1 MAGVER
7 IIEGPIAVDTTVAD
21 SALTREQII
30 ARNLQVVEAHF
41 HNETPEH
48 VEKAIALYG
57 DTISWEAPTRGIVM
71 NDKNDIL
78 DAYRAIFRT
87 VAYRRVV
94 PLRRFATEQFVFDD
108 QIGHVTV
115 VGNEMPNIPYPVGAE
130 LAVRLTHLFEMKD
143 GKIAIVEEEAQLV
156 RSIFRRYL
164 ELGSVNEL
172 LRDLRER
179 NIRTKTRLLSTGA
192 TRGGIPFGRGALY
205 YLL

>member
-7 IIEGPIAVDTTVAD
+7 NIEGALVVDTTVPD
-21 SALTREQII
+21 SSLTREQII
-30 ARNLQVVEAHF
+30 ARNLKAVEAHF

-48 VEKAIALYG
+48 VERAIALYG

-71 NDKNDIL
+71 NDKNEIL
-78 DAYRAIFRT
+78 EAYRGIFRT

-115 VGNEMPNIPYPVGAE
+115 VGNEMPNMPYPVGAE

-143 GKIAIVEEEAQLV
+143 GKIVREIAYEMWREEGAPNAVDFIPPGTPEIVFPAP
-156 RSIFRRYL
+156 
-164 ELGSVNEL
+164 GTSV
-172 LRDLRER
+172 
-179 NIRTKTRLLSTGA
+179 
-192 TRGGIPFGRGALY
+192 
-205 YLL
+205 

>member
-7 IIEGPIAVDTTVAD
+7 AVEGPIEIDTTVPD
-21 SALTREQII
+21 SALTHEQII
-30 ARNLQVVEAHF
+30 ARNLKVVEAHF

-57 DTISWEAPTRGIVM
+57 DTISWEAPTRGVVM
-71 NDKNDIL
+71 NDKDEIL
-78 DAYRAIFRT
+78 EAYRAIFRT

-143 GKIAIVEEEAQLV
+143 GKIVREIAYEMWREEGAPNAVDFIPPGTQEIVFAP
-156 RSIFRRYL
+156 
-164 ELGSVNEL
+164 LGVS
-172 LRDLRER
+172 
-179 NIRTKTRLLSTGA
+179 A
-192 TRGGIPFGRGALY
+192 
-205 YLL
+205 

>member
-7 IIEGPIAVDTTVAD
+7 TNEGPIAVDTTMPD

-30 ARNLQVVEAHF
+30 ARNLRVVEAHF

-48 VEKAIALYG
+48 VDRAIALYG

-71 NDKNDIL
+71 TDKAEIL
-78 DAYRAIFRT
+78 EAYRGIFRT

-108 QIGHVTV
+108 QIGHITI
-115 VGNEMPNIPYPVGAE
+115 VGNEMPNIPYPVGSE

-143 GKIAIVEEEAQLV
+143 GKIVREIAYEMWREESAANAVDFIPPGARAIVFAAP
-156 RSIFRRYL
+156 
-164 ELGSVNEL
+164 G
-172 LRDLRER
+172 
-179 NIRTKTRLLSTGA
+179 TA
-192 TRGGIPFGRGALY
+192 A
-205 YLL
+205 

>member
-1 MAGVER
+1 MAGVQR
-7 IIEGPIAVDTTVAD
+7 TVEGSITVDTTAPD

-57 DTISWEAPTRGIVM
+57 ETISWEAPTRGVVM
-71 NDKNDIL
+71 HDKGEIL
-78 DAYRAIFRT
+78 EAYRAIFRT
-87 VAYRRVV
+87 VVYRRVV

-108 QIGHVTV
+108 QIGHITV

-143 GKIAIVEEEAQLV
+143 GKINREIAYEMWREEGAPNAVDFVPPGTKEIVFTSPVA
-156 RSIFRRYL
+156 
-164 ELGSVNEL
+164 
-172 LRDLRER
+172 
-179 NIRTKTRLLSTGA
+179 A
-192 TRGGIPFGRGALY
+192 A
-205 YLL
+205 

>member
-7 IIEGPIAVDTTVAD
+7 IVEGPMEVDTTAPD

-30 ARNLQVVEAHF
+30 ARNLKVVEAHF
-41 HNETPEH
+41 HNETPDT
-48 VEKAIALYG
+48 VEKAVALYG
-57 DTISWEAPTRGIVM
+57 VTISWEAPTRGVVM
-71 NDKNDIL
+71 NNKEEIL
-78 DAYRAIFRT
+78 EAYRAIFRT

-143 GKIAIVEEEAQLV
+143 GKIVREIAYEMWREEGAPNAV
-156 RSIFRRYL
+156 DFIP
-164 ELGSVNEL
+164 LG
-172 LRDLRER
+172 
-179 NIRTKTRLLSTGA
+179 TKEITFAPPGA
-192 TRGGIPFGRGALY
+192 AA
-205 YLL
+205 

>member
-1 MAGVER
+1 MADIEQVMEGAGVADATA
-7 IIEGPIAVDTTVAD
+7 PD

-30 ARNLQVVEAHF
+30 ARNLKVVEAHF

-71 NDKNDIL
+71 NDKNEIL
-78 DAYRAIFRT
+78 EAYRAIFRT

-115 VGNEMPNIPYPVGAE
+115 VGNEMPNIPYPIGAE

-143 GKIAIVEEEAQLV
+143 GKIVREIAYEMWREEGAPNAVDFIPPGTPEIVFAP
-156 RSIFRRYL
+156 S
-164 ELGSVNEL
+164 
-172 LRDLRER
+172 
-179 NIRTKTRLLSTGA
+179 GA
-192 TRGGIPFGRGALY
+192 PA
-205 YLL
+205 

>member
-7 IIEGPIAVDTTVAD
+7 TVEGPIVVDTTAPD

-30 ARNLQVVEAHF
+30 ARNLKVVEAHF

-48 VEKAIALYG
+48 VEKAVALYG

-71 NDKNDIL
+71 NDKREIL
-78 DAYRAIFRT
+78 EAYRAIFRT

-108 QIGHVTV
+108 QIGHITV

-143 GKIAIVEEEAQLV
+143 GKIVREIAYEMWREEGAPNAVDFIPPGTPEIVFAP
-156 RSIFRRYL
+156 
-164 ELGSVNEL
+164 
-172 LRDLRER
+172 
-179 NIRTKTRLLSTGA
+179 A
-192 TRGGIPFGRGALY
+192 
-205 YLL
+205 